1 MPQMRHE
8 PRSYSELILT
18 HPNFGVLVSENHAR
32 FLGFIR
38 SKVESDEAAEDILQ
52 SAYQRGFEKV
62 HGLRESERLVAWF
75 YRLLRNA
82 IIDHYRRRA
91 VEKKTFAGDLP
102 EAELIPAAPDKQMEK
117 AICECMADLVKTLKP
132 EYADAIR
139 TIELGGKDIE
149 TYSKAHRLTKNTTTV
164 RLHRAR
170 QSLKKRLVQT
180 CGSCAAQG
188 CLDCHCKKRV

>member
-1 MPQMRHE
+1 MPQ
-8 PRSYSELILT
+8 SK
-18 HPNFGVLVSENHAR
+18 FGSLVSENHAR

-38 SKVESDEAAEDILQ
+38 SKVESDEAAEDILH

-62 HGLRESERLVAWF
+62 HGLRENERLVAWF

-82 IIDHYRRRA
+82 IIDHYRHRA
-91 VEKKTFAGDLP
+91 VEQRTFTGDEP
-102 EAELIPAAPDKQMEK
+102 EAESIPAKPDQQMEK
-117 AICECMADLVKTLKP
+117 AICGCMSDLVKTLKP

-139 TIELGGKDIE
+139 TIELGEKNIE
-149 TYSKAHRLTKNTTTV
+149 TYSKANRLTKNAATV

-180 CGSCAAQG
+180 CGSCAAHG
-188 CLDCHCKKRV
+188 CLDCNCKKRV